1 MYNIMYIYYY
11 TLYLPFPA
19 AVVTAIMWGVV
30 VIKSNITV
38 NSLYTGR
45 KPLKDTL
52 ERNAATKS

>member
-1 MYNIMYIYYY
+1 MYIYYY